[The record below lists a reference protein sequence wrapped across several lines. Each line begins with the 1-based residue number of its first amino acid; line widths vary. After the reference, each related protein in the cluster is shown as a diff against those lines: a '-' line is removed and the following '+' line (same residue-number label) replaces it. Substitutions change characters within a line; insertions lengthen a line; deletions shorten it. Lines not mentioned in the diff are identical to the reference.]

1 VAMADEAVEQLVS
14 CEAAVDPATVT
25 FKPDT
30 ILRLFSQQ
38 WDGKTKGRC
47 WPNKLSLVVHTR
59 ATTTHCIMAPTPLH
73 RTRVAVTW
81 LSFSAHAHAK
91 HFLALFCAMCADE
104 CCQWMGGGWWVCF

>member
-1 VAMADEAVEQLVS
+1 MADEAVEQLVS

-47 WPNKLSLVVHTR
+47 WPNKLSPGCAHKGD
-59 ATTTHCIMAPTPLH
+59 HHSLH
-73 RTRVAVTW
+73 HGLPSLT
-81 LSFSAHAHAK
+81 
-91 HFLALFCAMCADE
+91 
-104 CCQWMGGGWWVCF
+104 